1 MKRKALY
8 IIMIIA
14 ILLGIIVVK
23 LKDFNYSTLYGEHKR
38 LEIVMGSN
46 FNIKDVQTIANQT
59 INKKSI
65 ARTTTLFKTSVAIDA
80 KDFTDTEL
88 NTLFSKLNEK
98 YSKEFS
104 IKELKKDDILKEMNV
119 ESVADMTD
127 EEVANLI
134 SQIKEKYNLEYTK
147 EELTATSSS
156 VRITSIPKVSVYDML
171 KGCIVPGLI
180 SLAIVAVYFAI
191 KYHKLYKKAWIL
203 APLKLIFELILNQA
217 FILSVVALARIPV
230 SMYLPA
236 LLIFIWLL
244 QIVSETVKNEK
255 LLMELKEE
263 K

>member
-14 ILLGIIVVK
+14 IVLGIILVK
-23 LKDFNYSTLYGEHKR
+23 IKDFNYSTLYGEHKR
-38 LEIVMGSN
+38 LEIVMGTG
-46 FNIKDVQTIANQT
+46 FDIKDVQTIANQT

-65 ARTTTLFKTSVAIDA
+65 ARTTTLFETSVAIDA

-104 IKELKKDDILKEMNV
+104 IKDLKRDNILKEMNV
-119 ESVADMTD
+119 ESVSDMTD
-127 EEVANLI
+127 EEVTNLI

-147 EELTATSSS
+147 DELTATSSL
-156 VRITSIPKVSVYDML
+156 VRMVSVPKISIYDML
-171 KGCIVPGLI
+171 KDCIIPALI
-180 SLAIVAVYFAI
+180 SLGIVMVYFAI
-191 KYHKLYKKAWIL
+191 RYHKLYKKAWIL
-203 APLKLIFELILNQA
+203 VPLKLAFELILNQC
-217 FILSVVALARIPV
+217 FILSVIALARIPV
-230 SMYLPA
+230 SIYLPA

-244 QIVSETVKNEK
+244 EIVSETVKNEK
-255 LLMELKEE
+255 QLIKIKEE